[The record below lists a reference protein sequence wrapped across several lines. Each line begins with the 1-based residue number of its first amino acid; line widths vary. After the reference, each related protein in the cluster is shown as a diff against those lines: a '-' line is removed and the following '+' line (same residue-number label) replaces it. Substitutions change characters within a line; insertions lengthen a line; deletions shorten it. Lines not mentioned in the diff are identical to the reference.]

1 MAARRRLPKMNVLRL
16 GIRMSLPAHQPPQR
30 LAHRV
35 VNIGVRGIPCLAD
48 DLACNDLAAVPY
60 LLVSSP
66 VGPFFQ
72 RGAARDL
79 RHVRKLQTGQPA
91 VKVGE
96 RMCLEREAP
105 EHVTVQFKLVSRSRH
120 CETAVSRLYT
130 AHLDCISLHVL
141 RKSSFHVSLEVEPR
155 IV

>member
-1 MAARRRLPKMNVLRL
+1 MAARKRLPKMNVLRL

-35 VNIGVRGIPCLAD
+35 VNIGLRGIPCIAD
-48 DLACNDLAAVPY
+48 DLARNDLAAVPY

-66 VGPFFQ
+66 VSPFFQ
-72 RGAARDL
+72 RGTAHDL

-91 VKVGE
+91 IKVGE
-96 RMCLEREAP
+96 RMCLEREAL
-105 EHVTVQFKLVSRSRH
+105 ERLVVQFKSVLRNGH
-120 CETAVSRLYT
+120 FETAVSRLYT